1 MIKSLYIRVVVTFLV
16 SVIAGTVIAFFLS
29 TWIFKDQLNDNAHIN
44 IRNFGQDVVEIYR
57 TLPLSE
63 ADEFVNKMNQ
73 LDLYYIRMVEPSG
86 QTHTFGKDKGHEP
99 ISVTQ
104 EQVQKVLE
112 GTVLELT
119 PNGLGTVLLG
129 LPVQTASGTRA
140 MFLETL
146 SPPAA
151 AAVIQWG
158 TIFASSSLAAGS
170 LIILIASMFLVRP
183 IKTLTQATKRI
194 AAGDFNVKLN
204 IKQTSE
210 LGTLARSFEEMMND
224 LQQLEHM
231 RREFVA
237 NVSHEVQSPLT
248 SISGYAQALKNVELP
263 DQERGRYLD
272 IIISE
277 AKRLSKMSDSLLKL
291 SLLESQ
297 SHQLLLV
304 TRDLD
309 EQIRRVIVAL
319 QPQWSARDIRFELD
333 LQKVQVLADHDQ
345 LNQVWTNIISNGIK
359 FSEDKG
365 SIHVRMERDSRNVT
379 VRISDHGIGIPLE
392 DQKRIFERFFKADR
406 SHSRKY
412 DGSGMGLAITKQ
424 IVSLHQGD
432 IHVESKID
440 QGTTFII
447 TLPIISSISSS
458 SAGSSVPLGKTM
470 D

>member
-16 SVIAGTVIAFFLS
+16 SVIAGTVFAFLLS
-29 TWIFKDQLNDNAHIN
+29 TWIFEDKLNENSHIN
-44 IRNFGQDVVEIYR
+44 IRNFGQDVVQIYK

-63 ADEFVNKMNQ
+63 ADAFVNKMKQ
-73 LDLYYIRMVEPSG
+73 LDLYYIRMYEPSG
-86 QTHTFGKDKGHEP
+86 QFQTYGKAIDHNP
-99 ISVTQ
+99 ISVTK
-104 EQVQKVLE
+104 EQLQKVLGGAVVE
-112 GTVLELT
+112 AT

-129 LPVQTASGTRA
+129 LPVRTSNGTRA

-158 TIFASSSLAAGS
+158 TIFATSSLAAGS
-170 LIILIASMFLVRP
+170 LIILIASMYLVRP

-204 IKQTSE
+204 IKQSSE
-210 LGTLARSFEEMMND
+210 LGTLARSFEDMMKD
-224 LQQLEHM
+224 LQQLEQM
-231 RREFVA
+231 RRDFVA

-248 SISGYAQALKNVELP
+248 SISGYAQALKKVELP

-291 SLLESQ
+291 SMLESQ
-297 SHQLLLV
+297 SHQLQLT

-319 QPQWSARDIRFELD
+319 QPQWSARNIRFELD
-333 LQKVQVLADHDQ
+333 LQKVQVKADHDQ

-359 FSEDKG
+359 FSEDNG
-365 SIHVRMERDSRNVT
+365 LIHVRMERDIRNVT
-379 VRISDHGIGIPLE
+379 VRISDHGIGIPAE

-432 IHVESKID
+432 IKVESKVD

-447 TLPIISSISSS
+447 TLPNSPPI
-458 SAGSSVPLGKTM
+458 AE
-470 D
+470 